1 MHLEPLHP
9 IQIQRFRE
17 MSFAE
22 KWTIAQNLW
31 LMARDARLS
40 ASRRAHPHLTEEEH
54 HKLVAHEFAR
64 ART

>member
-1 MHLEPLHP
+1 
-9 IQIQRFRE
+9 
-17 MSFAE
+17 
-22 KWTIAQNLW
+22 
-31 LMARDARLS
+31 MARDARLS